1 MKNLKFLL
9 IQTMLM
15 LWISIPSLAQQ
26 HTIKVWPEVVP
37 GAIDAPG
44 YTEKTEYVAENTS
57 RIFQVTDPELAVY
70 PAPADIATGTGWFLL
85 II

>member
-37 GAIDAPG
+37 GAIG
-44 YTEKTEYVAENTS
+44 NRTFQSS
-57 RIFQVTDPELAVY
+57 RV
-70 PAPADIATGTGWFLL
+70 IALPSAKLPNHLMTLPCQILKSNVGSAQ
-85 II
+85 